1 MSPLR
6 IVWVLIDSLG
16 AVEVIKLE
24 LLRTDKSSSIQMFYV
39 LALCISCGFFD
50 QLTGFSSI
58 YYRIFTFVVLCRSSV
73 YHECFLQPSK
83 PLSVLSL
90 FAGSFLLLSHSGSRD
105 Q

>member
-24 LLRTDKSSSIQMFYV
+24 LLRTDKSSPFQMFYV
-39 LALCISCGFFD
+39 PALCISCGFFV
-50 QLTGFSSI
+50 QLTGFFI
-58 YYRIFTFVVLCRSSV
+58 FVVLCRSSV